1 MPERTPSANPIGVLI
16 SGRGSNLVA
25 ILDRIDAGGLDARVA
40 LVISNEPAAAGLAAA
55 RARGVPT
62 LVIDHRRSATR
73 EEHDRDMARALEA
86 AGVRLICL
94 AGYMRLLSGWFVD
107 RFKGRIL
114 NIHPSLLPSF
124 PGTAAQRQALE
135 SGVRISG
142 CTVHFVD
149 EQVDSGPIILQ
160 ESVPV
165 LDGDTPDSLE
175 ARILEAEHRV
185 YSRAIALCLSGAL
198 RIEGRRVLGAAP
210 AG

>member
-1 MPERTPSANPIGVLI
+1 VPERTSSGNLIGVLI

-25 ILDRIDAGGLDARVA
+25 ILDRIDAGDLDARVA
-40 LVISNEPAAAGLAAA
+40 LVISNEPSAAGLAAA

-62 LVIDHRRSATR
+62 LPLDHRRSATR
-73 EEHDRDMARALEA
+73 EDHDREMARALEA
-86 AGVRLICL
+86 AGARLVCL

-124 PGTAAQRQALE
+124 PGTCAQRQALE

-149 EQVDSGPIILQ
+149 ENVDSGPIVLQ
-160 ESVPV
+160 EAVPV
-165 LDGDTPDSLE
+165 LDGDTPESLE
-175 ARILEAEHRV
+175 KRILEAEHRV
-185 YSRAIALCLSGAL
+185 YSRAISLYFSGGL
-198 RIEGRRVLGAAP
+198 RISGRRVLGATP
-210 AG
+210 AV